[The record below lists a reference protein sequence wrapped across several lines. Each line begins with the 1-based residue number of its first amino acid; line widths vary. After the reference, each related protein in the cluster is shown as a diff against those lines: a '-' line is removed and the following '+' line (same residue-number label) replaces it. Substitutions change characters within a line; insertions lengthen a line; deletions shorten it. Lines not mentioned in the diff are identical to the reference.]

1 MAKTRYKLPPPLHIR
16 HHLQVGDIGQLV
28 HLHAQLHALPEDLN
42 FSYEAQIAHTLGS
55 FLLNMDDRDR
65 IWLVEQEGQVCGSV
79 AIEERSEDEAQLQF
93 FLLHPDL
100 PDPIELG
107 KHLIR
112 KTLFFCRKQ
121 EFEVVQLWTVSHR
134 SQAAAIYQAVGFRL
148 LEEKTYPLWGK
159 ILTEQRYEL
168 RL

>member
-1 MAKTRYKLPPPLHIR
+1 MANPNYTLPDPIHIR
-16 HHLQVGDIGQLV
+16 HHLQVGDIGRLV
-28 HLHAQLHALPEDLN
+28 YLHGQVYAMPEELDY
-42 FSYEAQIAHTLGS
+42 SYEAQIAHTLGG
-55 FLLNMDDRDR
+55 FIQNMDERDR
-65 IWLVEQEGQVCGSV
+65 IWVVENDGKVAGSV
-79 AIEERSEDEAQLQF
+79 AIEERSEEEAQLQF

-100 PDPIELG
+100 PDQFALG

-112 KTLFFCRKQ
+112 LALQFCRKQ
-121 EFEVVQLWTVSHR
+121 DFEVVQLWAVSNQI
-134 SQAAAIYQAVGFRL
+134 QAEQVYRAVGFHM